1 MPALKSTDMG
11 TKIASSGPY
20 AGETRDKIFEL
31 KIKDEKQFTLG
42 STEHGAKVTGV
53 SYDNKT
59 RKFSFYRS
67 TNKNV
72 IETVS
77 YTGVFKDPEF
87 GGGKGSGGGADDTKY
102 TESLQCYYCS
112 YVFNVAKKKITSAK
126 PEQLKQG
133 TRFVQ
138 ASESLE
144 NCLSNGPGNWVET
157 DVYIKTANR
166 LYDEYG
172 TKMRSPVYFHRGS
185 KFMDNVYSAK
195 AKCHKIDKAT
205 GDPQAPGSFSHDK
218 WNPGDIW
225 ASTFPTNE
233 SPLADYTSNWGE
245 LNERV
250 YDLAKSGKLLGI
262 SLKKIE
268 ANALRAN
275 YQQFNAPTLAPP
287 ASYTFGSW
295 SYGKTGDFFKSQD
308 IYIRIGTK
316 EVQFRTFGGTTS
328 WQGEIKGTAAAGGRI
343 GGGNVHFYCKEIFG
357 KGIFGNYETE
367 AEYLEWFKRNESN
380 GVSQQ
385 RMYDLYKKYNRQST
399 PSLPLLDQA
408 EFMKNLAAIP
418 KLKEYN
424 FKNSK
429 MICLEFLDVIMS
441 GTTAQRDQLATK
453 MFRYAES
460 ATDQSSYFIKLY

>member
-20 AGETRDKIFEL
+20 AGETRDSIFEL
-31 KIKDEKQFTLG
+31 KIKDGKQFTLG
-42 STEHGAKVTGV
+42 ASESGPKVTGV
-53 SYDNKT
+53 AYDRATKT
-59 RKFSFYRS
+59 LNYYKS
-67 TNKNV
+67 TNKSV
-72 IETVS
+72 IESVR

-87 GGGKGSGGGADDTKY
+87 GGGRGSGGGADDTKY

-112 YVFNVAKKKITSAK
+112 YVFNVAKKKITSVT
-126 PEQLKQG
+126 PDQLKQG
-133 TRFVQ
+133 ERFVQ
-138 ASESLE
+138 ATETLV
-144 NCLSNGPGNWVET
+144 NALAKGPGWWVEN

-166 LYDEYG
+166 LFDEYG
-172 TKMRSPVYFHRGS
+172 RKMISPVYFHRGS
-185 KFMDNVYSAK
+185 KFMNDLYAAK
-195 AKCHKIDKAT
+195 TKCHKNDKEN

-225 ASTFPTNE
+225 ASTFSVLET
-233 SPLADYTSNWGE
+233 PLADYTSNWGE

-250 YDLAKSGKLLGI
+250 WNLASQGKLLGI
-262 SLKKIE
+262 SLKKVE
-268 ANALRAN
+268 APRAN
-275 YQQFNAPTLAPP
+275 YQQFNAPTMALPS
-287 ASYTFGSW
+287 SYTFGSW

-328 WQGEIKGTAAAGGRI
+328 WQGEIKGAAAAGGRI
-343 GGGNVHFYCKEIFG
+343 GGGNIHFYCKEVFG
-357 KGIFGNYETE
+357 KGIFGSYDDE
-367 AEYLEWFKRNESN
+367 ASYLAAFKRGEAN
-380 GVSQQ
+380 GTSQK
-385 RMYDLYKKYNRQST
+385 RMYELYKKYNHL
-399 PSLPLLDQA
+399 SLPTQPLMKEMD
-408 EFMKNLAAIP
+408 FMKKLADIP

-429 MICLEFLDVIMS
+429 MICLEFLDVILS

-460 ATDQSSYFIKLY
+460 NTDQSSYFIKLY

>member
-1 MPALKSTDMG
+1 MPELKSTDMG

-31 KIKDEKQFTLG
+31 KIKDGKEFTLG

-53 SYDNKT
+53 SYDPKT
-59 RKFSFYRS
+59 RRLSYYRS
-67 TNKNV
+67 TNKNK
-72 IETVS
+72 IEEVY

-87 GGGKGSGGGADDTKY
+87 GGGKGSGGGADDAKY

-112 YVFNVAKKKITSAK
+112 YVFNVAKKIITHASPDELEK
-126 PEQLKQG
+126 GK
-133 TRFVQ
+133 RYVN
-138 ASESLE
+138 ASETLK
-144 NCLSNGPGNWVET
+144 NCIDKGPKMWETT

-166 LYDEYG
+166 LYEEYG
-172 TKMRSPVYFHRGS
+172 TKMTPPVYFHRGS
-185 KFMDNVYSAK
+185 IFMNNLYAAK
-195 AKCHKIDKAT
+195 TKCHKNDKAT
-205 GDPQAPGSFSHDK
+205 GSSQAPGSFSHDK

-225 ASTFPTNE
+225 ASTLPTND

-250 YDLAKSGKLLGI
+250 YNLAKSGKLLGI

-316 EVQFRTFGGTTS
+316 EVQFRTTGGTTQ
-328 WQGEIKGTAAAGGRI
+328 WQGEIKGLAAAGGKI
-343 GGGNVHFYCKEIFG
+343 GGGNVDFYCKEVFG
-357 KGIFGNYETE
+357 KGIYGEYGNE
-367 AEYLEWFKRNESN
+367 AGYLAAFKRGESN
-380 GVSQQ
+380 GDSQK
-385 RMYDLYKKYNRQST
+385 RMYELYKKYNSQSS
-399 PSLPLLDQA
+399 PSLPLMDQA

>member
-1 MPALKSTDMG
+1 MPALQSGDMG

-31 KIKDEKQFTLG
+31 KIKDGKEFTIG
-42 STEHGAKVTGV
+42 STESGPKVIGV
-53 SYDNKT
+53 SYDPMT
-59 RKFSFYRS
+59 RKFSYYTK
-67 TNKNV
+67 TNKSV
-72 IETVS
+72 IETVN
-77 YTGVFKDPEF
+77 YNRIFKDPDF
-87 GGGKGSGGGADDTKY
+87 GGGKGSGGGADDTRY
-102 TESLQCYYCS
+102 TESLQCYFCS
-112 YVFNVAKKKITSAK
+112 YVFNVAKKKITHASPAELEK
-126 PEQLKQG
+126 G
-133 TRFVQ
+133 TRYVV
-138 ASESLE
+138 ASETLN
-144 NCLSNGPGNWVET
+144 NCLDKGPKLWLST

-166 LYDEYG
+166 LFDEYG
-172 TKMRSPVYFHRGS
+172 RKMLSPVYFHRGS
-185 KFMDNVYSAK
+185 TFMDNIYAAK
-195 AKCHKIDKAT
+195 SKCHKIDKAT
-205 GDPQAPGSFSHDK
+205 GSPQAPGSFSHDK

-225 ASTFPTNE
+225 ASTFSVLET
-233 SPLADYTSNWGE
+233 PLADYTSNWGE

-250 YDLAKSGKLLGI
+250 YDLAKNGKLLGI

-268 ANALRAN
+268 ASALRAN

-308 IYIRIGTK
+308 IYIRIGAK
-316 EVQFRTFGGTTS
+316 EVQFRTTGGTTQ
-328 WQGEIKGTAAAGGRI
+328 WQGEIKGFSAAGGKI
-343 GGGNVHFYCKEIFG
+343 GGGNVHFYCKEVFG
-357 KGIFGNYETE
+357 KGIYGDYDTE
-367 AEYLEWFKRNESN
+367 AQYLEWFKRNESN

-385 RMYDLYKKYNRQST
+385 RMYDLYKKYNSRST
-399 PSLPLLDQA
+399 PSLPLIDQA